1 MNELDF
7 NKDSYTYALYYDSNG
22 ELVCIND
29 YGFGKLSR
37 YKITVNKYNM
47 HYHLDLKYKSGKST
61 RFYDRLVLNY
71 GLTNSI
77 IYSDGKDLKNMNLNI
92 DYIRFT
98 VISHKLDLPEKLKRA
113 WIDLAY
119 ETIFKRTDLTK

>member
-1 MNELDF
+1 MTELDF
-7 NKDSYTYALYYDSNG
+7 NKDSYDYALYYDDNG
-22 ELVCIND
+22 ELVGIND
-29 YGFGKLSR
+29 YNFSKLSR
-37 YKITVNKYNM
+37 YKITVNKYGSA
-47 HYHLDLKYKSGKST
+47 YHLELYSKSGRST
-61 RFYDRLVLNY
+61 RFYQRLILNY

-77 IYSDGKDLKNMNLNI
+77 IYQDEKDLKNVNPNI

-119 ETIFKRTDLTK
+119 ETIFKRT